1 MLENLK
7 FQFPTLVC
15 PYINQFDY
23 IRMIEIYIIA
33 IYSYVR
39 SYEIYLLKFDF

>member
-7 FQFPTLVC
+7 FQFLTVVC

-23 IRMIEIYIIA
+23 IRVKELQIA
-33 IYSYVR
+33 IYS
-39 SYEIYLLKFDF
+39 